1 MNKSEFKE
9 LFFEVFSQYVKTP
22 KKIEKMYED
31 VVKKYSSKNRH
42 YHNLNHIIHM
52 SELWKRYKDSFEFP
66 NFAFIAIV
74 YHDIIYNVNSFNNE
88 NKSAEYFDLLFH
100 KKHIINIKANEIVY
114 ISDLIKYTKH
124 NCFFGNK
131 LFKDIKLFLDLDLAI
146 LSSPSNEYLK
156 YSQDIR
162 KEFKRYPNFLYKKGR
177 LYFLQDFLQKENIY
191 LSNKFKK
198 LEKIAR
204 KNMENEINYLNS
216 PKKEK

>member
-1 MNKSEFKE
+1 MSSVEFKE

-31 VVKKYSSKNRH
+31 VVKKYSSKNRY

-52 SELWKRYKDSFEFP
+52 SELWKKYKDSFEFP

-74 YHDIIYNVNSFNNE
+74 YHDIIYNTNSSNSENE
-88 NKSAEYFDLLFH
+88 SAEYFTSLFH
-100 KKHIINIKANEIVY
+100 KKFITNIKSNEIVY

-124 NCFFGNK
+124 NCFFGDK

-146 LSSPSNEYLK
+146 LSSSSSEYLN
-156 YSQDIR
+156 YSENIR

-177 LYFLQDFLQKENIY
+177 LDFLQKFLQKENIY

-204 KNMENEINYLNS
+204 KNIQNEINYLN
-216 PKKEK
+216 